1 MQAIKE
7 KTMIPSDLQTL
18 DSPIAQRKRHIIR
31 DIVQYIFVIVMS
43 LSALAAAF
51 LSFSD
56 RLNIN
61 WYL

>member
-1 MQAIKE
+1 
-7 KTMIPSDLQTL
+7 MIPSDLQTL
-18 DSPIAQRKRHIIR
+18 DSSIAQRKRRIIR

-43 LSALAAAF
+43 LSALIAAF

>member
-1 MQAIKE
+1 
-7 KTMIPSDLQTL
+7 MIPSDLQTL